1 MVRAMY
7 RPVALAFVALGACA
21 QTEND
26 RPKTLEYITEAIL
39 QPSCSQ
45 YTCHSSYRNE
55 RGMAFDTVEATR
67 RSLHVEVPKLP
78 PLVVPGDPENSGLYI
93 VLTRTIKRMPY
104 DAPLPDKD
112 IDLIGTWIMMNAPG
126 FVP

>member
-7 RPVALAFVALGACA
+7 RAVLPAVVALAACVQ
-21 QTEND
+21 QTDNN
-26 RPKTLEYITEAIL
+26 RPATLEYITEAIL
-39 QPSCSQ
+39 QPGCAQ

-55 RGMAFDTVEATR
+55 RGMAFDTVEAAR
-67 RSLHVEVPKLP
+67 RSLKVEVPKLP
-78 PLVVPGDPENSGLYI
+78 PLVVDGDVEGSGLYI

-112 IDLIGTWIMMNAPG
+112 ID
-126 FVP
+126 